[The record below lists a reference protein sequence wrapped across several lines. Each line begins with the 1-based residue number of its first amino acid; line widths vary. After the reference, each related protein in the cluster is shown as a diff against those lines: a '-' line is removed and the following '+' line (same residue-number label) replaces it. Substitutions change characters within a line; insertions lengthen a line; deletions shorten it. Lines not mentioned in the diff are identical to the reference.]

1 MNNVVLIGRLTKDPE
16 LRYLP
21 NADNRAVA
29 RFTLAVDK
37 GLSRD
42 KKAEFESK
50 GRPTADFINCVIWG
64 KPAETLA
71 QYVSKGNQLAVQGKI
86 QTGSFEAQDG
96 TRRYTT
102 DVLVDN
108 FQFIDYSDRQNRPQG
123 GYGQGQSYNQD
134 NNNNFG
140 SYNNSS
146 NDDYRES
153 SNDMS
158 DIEGFYEVS
167 DDDIPF

>member
-21 NADNRAVA
+21 NADNRAVT

-37 GLSRD
+37 NLSKD
-42 KKAEFESK
+42 KRAEFESK
-50 GRPTADFINCVIWG
+50 GRPTADFINCVVWG
-64 KPAETLA
+64 RAGETIA
-71 QYVSKGNQLAVQGKI
+71 QYVTKGRQLAVQGRI
-86 QTGSFEAQDG
+86 ETGSYEAQDG

-102 DVLVDN
+102 DVVVEN
-108 FQFIDYSDRQNRPQG
+108 FQFIDYGDRQNRGQG
-123 GYGQGQSYNQD
+123 GYSQNQNYD
-134 NNNNFG
+134 QNNYSN
-140 SYNNSS
+140 SYNNQNSGFNNNSS
-146 NDDYRES
+146 D
-153 SNDMS
+153 DMS